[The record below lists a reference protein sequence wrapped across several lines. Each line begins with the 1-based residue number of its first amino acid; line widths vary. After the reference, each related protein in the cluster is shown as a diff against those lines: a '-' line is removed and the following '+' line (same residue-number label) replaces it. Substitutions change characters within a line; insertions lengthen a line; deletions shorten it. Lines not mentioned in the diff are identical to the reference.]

1 MCKKFILYL
10 VLKFLFSRSVFR
22 DIWMC
27 YVVHSFCCLFLQSDL
42 NVDVTEPFRR
52 QGSFRKVLPSLP
64 TANSQLSISAKMIDR
79 PAISNRGLQKAYSQ
93 YQQEYSII
101 SE

>member
-1 MCKKFILYL
+1 MMWYTTCVGY
-10 VLKFLFSRSVFR
+10 
-22 DIWMC
+22 
-27 YVVHSFCCLFLQSDL
+27 FLQSVLD
-42 NVDVTEPFRR
+42 VDVTESFRR

-64 TANSQLSISAKMIDR
+64 SADSQLSMSAKMIDR
-79 PAISNRGLQKAYSQ
+79 PAISNRGHQKAYSQ

>member
-1 MCKKFILYL
+1 VSKLLFYRCLQGYKD
-10 VLKFLFSRSVFR
+10 VL
-22 DIWMC
+22 C
-27 YVVHSFCCLFLQSDL
+27 GTPCCLLLQSDL
-42 NVDVTEPFRR
+42 NADVTEPFRR

-64 TANSQLSISAKMIDR
+64 TANSQLSMSAKMIDR